1 MGERMT
7 KHRVLESLLRA
18 VEVTKPP
25 KGLLHH
31 SDKGS
36 PYCSYEY
43 RRMLEGLG
51 INASKTELIF
61 HRRFVTRQQAIR
73 EITKYIEVFYN
84 RQRIQKQLD
93 YLSPAAF
100 ERRYYEQR
108 LAA

>member
-1 MGERMT
+1 M
-7 KHRVLESLLRA
+7 
-18 VEVTKPP
+18 
-25 KGLLHH
+25 
-31 SDKGS
+31 
-36 PYCSYEY
+36 
-43 RRMLEGLG
+43 EGFW
-51 INASKTELIF
+51 ATRKTEWIF

-73 EITKYIEVFYN
+73 EIAEYIDVFYN